1 MGLFGLFRRRPQER
15 AGFLLY
21 GAAVAAARAP
31 ALYAEIGAPDTTGGR
46 FELICLHTGL
56 VIRRLRSFKTPEADA
71 LAQAVFDA
79 MFADM
84 DLTLR
89 EMGVGDLSVGKKVK
103 NLWEG
108 FHGRAESYGTAL
120 DSGDVSAL
128 AGALGRNVWAGA
140 EPPEGAPEA
149 LAAQARAFAQGLEGV
164 DLAALSSGQVA
175 TP

>member
-21 GAAVAAARAP
+21 GAAVGAAREP
-31 ALYAEIGAPDTTGGR
+31 ALYEAIGAPDTTAGR

-56 VIRRLRSFKTPEADA
+56 VIRRLRAFKTPEADA

-108 FHGRAESYGTAL
+108 FYGRAEAYGAAL
-120 DSGDVSAL
+120 DAGDL
-128 AGALGRNVWAGA
+128 AGLAEALGRNVWATG
-140 EPPEGAPEA
+140 EPPEGAAAA
-149 LAAQARAFAQGLEGV
+149 LAAHAVAFAQGLEALELPTLTAGR
-164 DLAALSSGQVA
+164 LAA
-175 TP
+175 